1 MSNLL
6 ADGLLAVQFAAA
18 LGIVAL
24 QRSERRINF
33 LQGILIANLI
43 LIKPTGFVFALCAA
57 VFVVSHL
64 FARTYNGEAHQS
76 NLGFLSSLRKT
87 GISTVIVLLPAAVS
101 YISWQIHLRRINVTP
116 GVESFS
122 FATIRTPEFKN
133 RWIETIS
140 SYKDNFF
147 GSLHGP
153 DNLAGIT
160 LSTPKV
166 VEILNISLFSIIVV
180 LAVVHFFIATT
191 TKGAQRNSSL
201 INALLFIVLA
211 IFYQFFLIFLYM
223 FFFGEYEGVRSGALV
238 RYSSSFLLAW
248 AIYVFALVVI
258 RVSDLKWKTVTLPII
273 GLALLIIAPTG
284 FSDEIRNIEPNPTKL
299 AARFDVEKITHQV
312 SKQVDQGEK
321 TYFIYQKSDGF
332 EKYIFS
338 YLILPL
344 ASNWACPSLGAPYY
358 EGDVWTCPMDLP
370 EALRGYDFLAVGNGD
385 ARFWAENAK
394 YLEPGSAAGREGLY
408 RVSFNA
414 GNLSLKLVD

>member
-1 MSNLL
+1 VN
-6 ADGLLAVQFAAA
+6 
-18 LGIVAL
+18 
-24 QRSERRINF
+24 
-33 LQGILIANLI
+33 
-43 LIKPTGFVFALCAA
+43 
-57 VFVVSHL
+57 
-64 FARTYNGEAHQS
+64 
-76 NLGFLSSLRKT
+76 
-87 GISTVIVLLPAAVS
+87 
-101 YISWQIHLRRINVTP
+101 P

-166 VEILNISLFSIIVV
+166 VEILNISLFSIIV
-180 LAVVHFFIATT
+180 LAVVHFSIAATT
-191 TKGAQRNSSL
+191 RGGQRNSSL
-201 INALLFIVLA
+201 INALLFIALA

-223 FFFGEYEGVRSGALV
+223 FFFGEYEGVRSAALV

-248 AIYVFALVVI
+248 AFFVFALVVI

-273 GLALLIIAPTG
+273 GFALLLIAPAA
-284 FSDEIRNIEPNPTKL
+284 FSNEIRKIEPNLTKL
-299 AARFDVEKITHQV
+299 DARLDVEKITPQV
-312 SKQVDQGEK
+312 LRQDDQGEK

-332 EKYIFS
+332 EKYVFS

-370 EALRGYDFLAVGNGD
+370 EAVRGYDFLAVGNGD

-394 YLEPGSAAGREGLY
+394 YLEPGSAAGRQGLY

-414 GNLSLKLVD
+414 GNLSLTLVD